1 MSIWKVP
8 GPIDLAVLNLS
19 SRNTLVAHLGIEI
32 SAVGDD
38 WVQASMPV
46 DHRTHQPM
54 GLLHGGA
61 SVALAETVGSVAA
74 NLAVAAPRRCVGLE
88 INANHI
94 RSVQRGVVTAV
105 ARPIQIGRRIQVW
118 DIRIA
123 DAQDRTVCVAR
134 LTMAV
139 VCPQPAAGPP
149 SQPV

>member
-1 MSIWKVP
+1 MSIWKVA
-8 GPIDLAVLNLS
+8 GPIDLAVLNQF

-38 WVQASMPV
+38 WVQATMPV

-74 NLAVAAPRRCVGLE
+74 NLAVAAPQRCVGLE

-94 RSVQRGVVTAV
+94 RSVQQGVVTAV

-123 DAQDRTVCVAR
+123 DEEDRTVCVAR

-139 VCPQPAAGPP
+139 IKP
-149 SQPV
+149 

>member
-1 MSIWKVP
+1 VSIWKVP
-8 GPIDLAVLNLS
+8 GPVDLAALNRL

-139 VCPQPAAGPP
+139 VTPHSAAGPP
-149 SQPV
+149 SEPV